1 MPGVDSAV
9 FRAKWAMST
18 EFDRVPVTFA
28 AGELETS
35 KLQRQSHLM
44 ANTWAQLKPDVLK
57 VPGANHLMVVE
68 GLANSESELH
78 STVVRMLAL
87 GLTQISRCL
96 SRPP

>member
-1 MPGVDSAV
+1 
-9 FRAKWAMST
+9 
-18 EFDRVPVTFA
+18 
-28 AGELETS
+28 
-35 KLQRQSHLM
+35 M

-96 SRPP
+96 SRLWHFAMKITWGIRLS